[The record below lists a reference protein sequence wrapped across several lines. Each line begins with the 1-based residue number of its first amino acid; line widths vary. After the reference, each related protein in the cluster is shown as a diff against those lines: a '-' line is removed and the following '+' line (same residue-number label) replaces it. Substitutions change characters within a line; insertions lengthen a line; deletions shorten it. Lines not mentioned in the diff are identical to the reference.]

1 MNAWAEYETWDR
13 ALARHLF
20 TDDSAGLPVYLEV
33 TPEIFS
39 AIADELGVE
48 GDPADHLAKVVRK
61 TLYLDDR
68 HGFDAHRERFQM
80 WRRHKLGSANTL
92 TKRTSTVLEPPPVV
106 ALLAVLV
113 MAAERMGK
121 DTSQAAHA
129 YYPRLA
135 EVLGLNEAEGT
146 RLHQAFPITEVF
158 WRGLNDYLVAHEGRL
173 GLPTADALSFRY
185 VGIPQ
190 SQALVR
196 ASDRV
201 RLPAFFTR
209 FGLAPGSEVI
219 PADLER
225 LMDAWISGNPCPVSN
240 NLKNLWGRGAA
251 RERVAGV
258 AAVELSLWD
267 GAFRDSSEQVVGA
280 SGQVSLCANLRQ
292 TFGGRSIELSFVAR
306 LPRPTE
312 ASELMVNSAA
322 EKPVVGVIPAAGGR
336 VRPIPGSRFDAES
349 LVGALL
355 GLQEPV
361 SGETVTRR
369 PRRVVPLRRDELV
382 GALVE
387 TDRLQ
392 LADDVAILVKDDER
406 LLKDVLRIIDQCGK
420 RGGVFRS
427 TESSGAEVLTGLP
440 AGWVLIENVQL
451 YAVPQDVKHVD
462 LHALVPLT
470 TAQLNLAGGMKMPGR
485 IRKFSSLQPP
495 EIRAAVAEAE
505 NITVTI
511 TSLGD
516 EVEELHRWTESAN
529 AIVIPLDGLGLGD
542 GDYEVTL
549 QVDDEVLSRPMLRLR
564 SADTPDAVTWET
576 ATPLNY
582 ELDSGA
588 TAVVSAVA
596 SAGTSTLFI
605 DGVNT
610 VGQRDQPVPDRP
622 IIDGIGWEA
631 KKVSSKVVQP
641 VVVLGTA
648 DPNSCMV
655 TGKHYIQLPTWHGG
669 KATSKTIQGV
679 CRDCGVVKTSPARPR
694 WKKLEAQTEATVE
707 LHLAQYSA
715 PRELQAQW
723 DTCLDTV
730 VHVGGGLISA
740 LDRIASHA
748 DGTSLFADEFVRALE
763 LAGHIDVRRDDAMAP
778 QEWEANP
785 AYLAETV
792 NNGFLLAGVWSRS
805 LRDLLAEKVEGHGG
819 QLVREGS
826 EGGGLSAWFARGL
839 SGDDL
844 EDAMDAIGH
853 RHAVV
858 RDAPRRML
866 AALPPLSELE
876 AAMAVVPIPHHSK
889 ATLFSLRDAS
899 WQTVPGVGIS
909 GAYRVEQSFRRLS
922 IWVDQQGAVDRTAR
936 IGSVQLVK
944 HLAGRAG
951 GRPLVGYAPSSQ
963 ALVVPIGAD
972 LPGLYGRVAAL
983 CSGRLPSVSTRSRSI
998 AYLEVPRD
1006 IANGLNSLLAG

>member
-1 MNAWAEYETWDR
+1 M
-13 ALARHLF
+13 
-20 TDDSAGLPVYLEV
+20 YLEV

-48 GDPADHLAKVVRK
+48 GGDPAEHLARVVRE

-80 WRRHKLGSANTL
+80 WRRHKLGSATTL

-121 DTSQAAHA
+121 DTSQAANA

-135 EVLGLNEAEGT
+135 EVLGLNEAEAT
-146 RLHQAFPITEVF
+146 RLQQAFPITEVF

-225 LMDAWISGNPCPVSN
+225 LMDAWISSNPCPVSN

-267 GAFRDSSEQVVGA
+267 GAFRDSSEQAVGA

-292 TFGGRSIELSFVAR
+292 TFGGRRIELSFVAR

-355 GLQEPV
+355 ELQELV
-361 SGETVTRR
+361 SGEIVTRR
-369 PRRVVPLRRDELV
+369 PRRVVPLRRDELL

-427 TESSGAEVLTGLP
+427 TESGGAEVLTGLP

-516 EVEELHRWTESAN
+516 EVRRA
-529 AIVIPLDGLGLGD
+529 A
-542 GDYEVTL
+542 
-549 QVDDEVLSRPMLRLR
+549 PM
-564 SADTPDAVTWET
+564 
-576 ATPLNY
+576 
-582 ELDSGA
+582 
-588 TAVVSAVA
+588 
-596 SAGTSTLFI
+596 
-605 DGVNT
+605 
-610 VGQRDQPVPDRP
+610 DR
-622 IIDGIGWEA
+622 
-631 KKVSSKVVQP
+631 
-641 VVVLGTA
+641 
-648 DPNSCMV
+648 
-655 TGKHYIQLPTWHGG
+655 
-669 KATSKTIQGV
+669 
-679 CRDCGVVKTSPARPR
+679 
-694 WKKLEAQTEATVE
+694 
-707 LHLAQYSA
+707 
-715 PRELQAQW
+715 
-723 DTCLDTV
+723 
-730 VHVGGGLISA
+730 
-740 LDRIASHA
+740 
-748 DGTSLFADEFVRALE
+748 
-763 LAGHIDVRRDDAMAP
+763 
-778 QEWEANP
+778 
-785 AYLAETV
+785 
-792 NNGFLLAGVWSRS
+792 
-805 LRDLLAEKVEGHGG
+805 
-819 QLVREGS
+819 VRE
-826 EGGGLSAWFARGL
+826 
-839 SGDDL
+839 
-844 EDAMDAIGH
+844 
-853 RHAVV
+853 
-858 RDAPRRML
+858 RDSDPAGRNWPRR
-866 AALPPLSELE
+866 
-876 AAMAVVPIPHHSK
+876 
-889 ATLFSLRDAS
+889 
-899 WQTVPGVGIS
+899 W
-909 GAYRVEQSFRRLS
+909 
-922 IWVDQQGAVDRTAR
+922 
-936 IGSVQLVK
+936 
-944 HLAGRAG
+944 
-951 GRPLVGYAPSSQ
+951 
-963 ALVVPIGAD
+963 
-972 LPGLYGRVAAL
+972 
-983 CSGRLPSVSTRSRSI
+983 
-998 AYLEVPRD
+998 
-1006 IANGLNSLLAG
+1006 

>member
-1 MNAWAEYETWDR
+1 MNAWTEYEKWDR

-20 TDDSAGLPVYLEV
+20 TDDSAGLPVYLEI
-33 TPEIFS
+33 TPEIFAS
-39 AIADELGVE
+39 VADELGVAS
-48 GDPADHLAKVVRK
+48 GDAADHLAKVVRA

-80 WRRHKLGSANTL
+80 WRRHNLGSAGPL
-92 TKRTSTVLEPPPVV
+92 VKRASADLEPPPVV

-113 MAAERMGK
+113 IAAERMGM
-121 DTSQAAHA
+121 DTSKAAHA

-135 EVLGLNEAEGT
+135 EVLKLDKAEAT
-146 RLHQAFPITEVF
+146 RLQQAFPVTEHF

-196 ASDRV
+196 AADRV
-201 RLPAFFTR
+201 KLPAFFTR

-225 LMDAWISGNPCPVSN
+225 LMDAWIGAHPCPVSN
-240 NLKNLWGRGAA
+240 NLRNLWGRGAA
-251 RERVAGV
+251 RDRVAGV

-267 GAFRDSSEQVVGA
+267 GAFRDSSEQAAGA
-280 SGQVSLCANLRQ
+280 VGQVNLCANLRQ
-292 TFGGRSIELSFVAR
+292 SFGGRSIELSFVAR
-306 LPRPTE
+306 LPMKVGAE
-312 ASELMVNSAA
+312 ELAVKSAA
-322 EKPVVGVIPAAGGR
+322 DKPMVGVIPAAGGR
-336 VRPIPGSRFDAES
+336 VRPIPGSRFDAAS
-349 LVGALL
+349 LVGALVEL
-355 GLQEPV
+355 EEPK
-361 SGETVTRR
+361 SGEILTRR
-369 PRRVVPLRRDELV
+369 PRRVVPLRRDELL

-392 LADDVAILVKDDER
+392 LADDVSILVKDEDK
-406 LLKDVLRIIDQCGK
+406 LLKDVLGIIDQCGR
-420 RGGVFRS
+420 RGGIFRS
-427 TESSGAEVLTGLP
+427 TDQGGAEILAGLP

-451 YAVPQDVKHVD
+451 YAVPQGVKHVD
-462 LHALVPLT
+462 LHAMVPLT
-470 TAQLNLAGGMKMPGR
+470 TAQLNFAGGMKMPGR
-485 IRKFSSLQPP
+485 IKKFSSLQPP

-505 NITVTI
+505 NIAMTI

-516 EVEELHRWTESAN
+516 EIEEIHRWTESAN
-529 AIVIPLDGLGLGD
+529 AMVIPLSGLGLGD

-549 QVDDEVLSRPMLRLR
+549 QVGDEVLARPILRLR

-576 ATPLNY
+576 CTPLNY

-588 TAVVSAVA
+588 AAVISAVA
-596 SAGTSTLFI
+596 STRSSMLFI

-610 VGQRDQPVPDRP
+610 IGRREHTVPERPV
-622 IIDGIGWEA
+622 IDGIAWKA
-631 KKVSSKVVQP
+631 TKLSSNVVQP
-641 VVVLGTA
+641 LVVLGAA

-655 TGKHYIQLPTWHGG
+655 TGKHYLQLPIWHGG
-669 KATSKTIQGV
+669 KATSKSIQGV

-694 WKKLEAQTEATVE
+694 WKKADAAEKPVE
-707 LHLAQYSA
+707 LHLAHHSVPSEVQV
-715 PRELQAQW
+715 PW
-723 DTCLDTV
+723 DNCLDAV
-730 VHVGGGLISA
+730 VHVGGGPISA

-748 DGTSLFADEFVRALE
+748 DGTSLFADEFVRTLE
-763 LAGHIDVRRDDAMAP
+763 VVGHIDVRRDDAMTP

-785 AYLAETV
+785 AYFGETI
-792 NNGFLLAGVWSRS
+792 NNGFLLAGVWSLSARNR
-805 LRDLLAEKVEGHGG
+805 LIEQVAALGG
-819 QLVREGS
+819 QVVREDGKL
-826 EGGGLSAWFARGL
+826 GDLSSWFVRGL
-839 SGDDL
+839 TADDL
-844 EDAMDAIGH
+844 ENVAETIDMEH
-853 RHAVV
+853 SVV
-858 RDAPRRML
+858 RDAAHKML
-866 AALPPLSELE
+866 ASLPPLSELE
-876 AAMAVVPIPHHSK
+876 AAMPKVPIPHHSK
-889 ATLFSLRDAS
+889 ATLFRLDDAS

-951 GRPLVGYAPSSQ
+951 GRPLVGYVPSNEV
-963 ALVVPIGAD
+963 LVVPIGAD

-983 CSGRLPSVSTRSRSI
+983 CSGRRPLVSTRTRSI
-998 AYLEVPRD
+998 AYLDVPRD
-1006 IANGLNSLLAG
+1006 IADGLNSLLAG